1 MQGWLYG
8 NGLIYLAANI
18 SANKISLSQGHCYTE
33 GKYKSRIENTVT
45 APCIFVF
52 IIFVFGP

>member
-18 SANKISLSQGHCYTE
+18 SANKISLPRGQGYAE
-33 GKYKSRIENTVT
+33 EK
-45 APCIFVF
+45 
-52 IIFVFGP
+52 